1 MGDIFYEREAY
12 CKTTGRWTIAFR
24 FEIIENSFLIINS
37 DEIEKLA
44 KERKVKALVLDST
57 TPNVP
62 GNNLYKTFG
71 FDWELDAYKRRQSFF
86 GARAFFMACNSSV
99 IKFYKEI

>member
-1 MGDIFYEREAY
+1 MGDIFHERETY
-12 CKTTGRWTIAFR
+12 CKTTRSWKISTR
-24 FEIIENSFLIINS
+24 FEIIEKNFLIINL

-44 KERKVKALVLDST
+44 KESNVKALVIDST

-62 GNNLYKTFG
+62 GNSLYKKCG

-86 GARAFFMACNSSV
+86 GARAFFIACNASV
-99 IKFYKEI
+99 IKLYKEI

>member
-1 MGDIFYEREAY
+1 MIIDSDDIV
-12 CKTTGRWTIAFR
+12 KIAR
-24 FEIIENSFLIINS
+24 DS
-37 DEIEKLA
+37 
-44 KERKVKALVLDST
+44 KVKALVIDAT

-62 GNNLYKTFG
+62 GNNLYKKFG

-86 GARAFFMACNSSV
+86 GARAFFLACNASV